1 MSIQEY
7 EEKLAG
13 VAAEIEGLEGQR
25 PEVLKEIGEK
35 VLAEFRDKPEFED
48 LVKKFDGIDGKIEG
62 LRKEELK
69 LKEGKLQ
76 AEKEEKEALI
86 MRTCAKCKHVNPD
99 DAKFCEEC
107 GGPLGV
113 LPREYCRECGTLN
126 HQGLKFC
133 GECGA
138 KLAEE

>member
-7 EEKLAG
+7 EEKLAAVG
-13 VAAEIEGLEGQR
+13 AEMEGLEAQR

-35 VLAEFRDKPEFED
+35 VIAEFKDKPEFAD
-48 LVKKFDGIDGKIEG
+48 LVKKYEGLDEKIET
-62 LRKEELK
+62 LKKQEQKLMKEKIEAVK
-69 LKEGKLQ
+69 
-76 AEKEEKEALI
+76 AEKEQLI
-86 MRTCAKCKHVNPD
+86 MRTCAKCQHVNPD

-113 LPREYCRECGTLN
+113 LPREYCKECGTLN
-126 HQGLKFC
+126 HPGLKFC

-138 KLAEE
+138 KLAE